1 MSERERATHLL
12 AVIDHV
18 LARRRDWIES
28 DAPYV
33 TEDVETA
40 VDELVEVF
48 SGGTIPGSCRAIEGQ
63 VSQLGRYWRDW
74 KDQVAATGLSTILP
88 SNDFWKAIERV
99 AELREAAKP
108 RPKRR
113 LETIQD
119 LAVVQ
124 KVPAYQ
130 ICDIYGWMDENGQPE
145 SWKIAEELAEPGKH
159 TGPESGW
166 VDPGEKKR
174 LEGERKRAAIVARL
188 AAKQDAKIAR
198 ANLKAP
204 ESLEELVG
212 TDVPLHQIADILKT
226 TEAAVLAE
234 CDRLGLDRPA
244 SLSSVHASRAPQEP
258 GIAAEVEAGYD
269 ATVENARRVRA
280 AEGPPVSLESL
291 GATNEGGGH
300 FGEGDVDFDLDSLG
314 SEEVE

>member
-12 AVIDHV
+12 AVVDNV
-18 LARRRDWIES
+18 LTKRREWIES
-28 DAPYV
+28 DSPYV

-48 SGGTIPGSCRAIEGQ
+48 SGGMVPGNCRAIEEQ
-63 VSQLGRYWRDW
+63 VGQLGRFWRVW
-74 KDQVAATGLSTILP
+74 KDEVAATGLTTILP

-145 SWKIAEELAEPGKH
+145 SWKIAEELATPGKH

-174 LEGERKRAAIVARL
+174 LEAEQKRAAIVARL
-188 AAKQDAKIAR
+188 AAKQAAKIER
-198 ANLKAP
+198 ANRKAP
-204 ESLEELVG
+204 ESLEDLVG
-212 TDVPLHQIADILKT
+212 QGVPIYQIADILKT

-234 CDRLGLDRPA
+234 CDRLGIGRPA
-244 SLSSVHASRAPQEP
+244 ELASVHASRAPQEP
-258 GIAAEVEAGYD
+258 GIAAEVEAAYD
-269 ATVENARRVRA
+269 ATVANAARVRA
-280 AEGPPVSLESL
+280 EEKSGVDHLADDP
-291 GATNEGGGH
+291 
-300 FGEGDVDFDLDSLG
+300 DFDLEDV
-314 SEEVE
+314 EVD